1 MQRLLPHLVARA
13 ADIVAGLEQLASY
26 LGVPEHR
33 VRFWR
38 NGTATAPNHIV
49 ALLVD
54 LILKDDV
61 ARAEQD
67 RRRAPRPVAVIAA
80 STTADS
86 SENAHRAPS
95 AR

>member
-1 MQRLLPHLVARA
+1 MQRLVPQLVARA
-13 ADIVAGLEQLASY
+13 ADIVCGLEQLASY

-38 NGTATAPNHIV
+38 NGTATAPNHVV

-54 LILKDDV
+54 LVLKDDV

-67 RRRAPRPVAVIAA
+67 RRREPRRVEVIAV

-86 SENAHRAPS
+86 SEEMRT
-95 AR
+95 